1 MIGREAVS
9 ACRYVTPSL
18 VPSTGVQW
26 HSLWRVIGV
35 FGSLAGREEIE
46 ELAPSVLDG
55 WMGAGPKVREF
66 EEAFSARLG
75 VPFVMTNS
83 GSSALHLAVAA
94 LDLPPGSEVIVPSF
108 TWVAC
113 AHAVVLAGHRPV
125 FCDVDLDTQN
135 IDAAA
140 VEPALSDRSAA
151 IMVVHYAG
159 RPARVDEL
167 EGFGLPILEDAA
179 HAVDSMLGGRRCG
192 TLGRVGVFSFDSVK
206 NLATPDG
213 GGLCSPDPELV
224 ERARA
229 LRYCGLSGTG
239 FERSGEAA
247 RWWEPDLAAVFP
259 RTTPNDV
266 SASIGLVQLRR
277 LDRPQERRRQIWE
290 RLQEGLAGL
299 DWLVLPGEAAADER
313 HSWFTYL
320 VRVAGGR
327 RDALARHLL
336 ERGIYS
342 TLRYHP
348 LHLSA
353 LFGDQPRLPNCERL
367 GEEALNLP
375 LHPRLS
381 DSEVDQ
387 VIDAVRGFRWRSAG
401 S

>member
-1 MIGREAVS
+1 
-9 ACRYVTPSL
+9 
-18 VPSTGVQW
+18 
-26 HSLWRVIGV
+26 LWRVIGV
-35 FGSLAGREEIE
+35 FGSVAGREELD

-66 EEAFSARLG
+66 EEAFSTRLG

-113 AHAVVLAGHRPV
+113 AHAVTLAGHRPV
-125 FCDVDLDTQN
+125 FCDVGLDTQN
-135 IDAAA
+135 VDAAS
-140 VEPALSDRSAA
+140 VERALSDRSAA

-167 EGFGLPILEDAA
+167 AAFGLPILEDAA
-179 HAVDSMLGGRRCG
+179 HAVDSTLGGRPCG
-192 TLGRVGVFSFDSVK
+192 TLGGAGVFSFDSVK

-213 GGLCSPDPELV
+213 GGICSPDLDVV

-239 FERSGEAA
+239 FDRSGDTG

-277 LDRPQERRRQIWE
+277 LEGRQERRREIWG
-290 RLQEGLAGL
+290 RLQAGLSGL
-299 DWLVLPGEAAADER
+299 DWLVLPGGPAADER
-313 HSWFTYL
+313 HSWFTFL

-336 ERGIYS
+336 DRGVYS

-348 LHLSA
+348 LHLST
-353 LFGDQPRLPNCERL
+353 LWGEQPRLPNCERL
-367 GEEALNLP
+367 AEEALNLP

-381 DSEVDQ
+381 DSDVDQ
-387 VIDAVRGFRWRSAG
+387 VIDAVRSFGWRPAG